1 MESNIIK
8 TLQEVQQEYDVY
20 IKLLEEDKDSIL
32 VIIVYPDR
40 HNMFAR
46 LPKDK
51 RAIEKEVRKYW
62 E

>member
-1 MESNIIK
+1 M
-8 TLQEVQQEYDVY
+8 QEVIKEVEQKYDVY
-20 IKLLEEDKDSIL
+20 IKLLEEEKDSIL
-32 VIIVYPDR
+32 VVIVFRDR

-51 RAIEKEVRKYW
+51 KAIEEAVRKYW